1 MSVHLPPY
9 SSSSAI
15 AAFER
20 AGWSVLPNRGKG
32 HTIMGRPRDPVLLS
46 IPNHRQLKRGLLRS
60 QIRNAGLSVS
70 EFVELAR
77 Q

>member
-1 MSVHLPPY
+1 MSAHLPPY
-9 SSSSAI
+9 SATDAI

-32 HTIMGRPRDPVLLS
+32 HTIMGRKGDPILLS

-60 QIRNAGLSVS
+60 QIRNAGLSVA
-70 EFVELAR
+70 EFIALAH
-77 Q
+77 